1 MFPELNLIK
10 RKRMLLE
17 LTQKDLSTLSGISQ
31 SMIAKIESNKIEPS
45 YSTVKKLF
53 LALKNVE
60 EKEKRTCEQIM
71 NKKIHFIREDRFVKD
86 SIKIM
91 HKYSISQLPVK
102 KGEAI
107 VGVIGENTIL
117 DKLSSGISSEEL
129 SNLKVKESMGN
140 PLPTINKDSSV
151 ENILPLVKEIGS
163 VLILDKNK
171 PVGIITKSDLI

>member
-1 MFPELNLIK
+1 
-10 RKRMLLE
+10 MLLE

-71 NKKIHFIREDRFVKD
+71 NKKIHFIQEDRFVKD

-102 KGEAI
+102 KGKQ
-107 VGVIGENTIL
+107 L
-117 DKLSSGISSEEL
+117 
-129 SNLKVKESMGN
+129 
-140 PLPTINKDSSV
+140 
-151 ENILPLVKEIGS
+151 
-163 VLILDKNK
+163 
-171 PVGIITKSDLI
+171 